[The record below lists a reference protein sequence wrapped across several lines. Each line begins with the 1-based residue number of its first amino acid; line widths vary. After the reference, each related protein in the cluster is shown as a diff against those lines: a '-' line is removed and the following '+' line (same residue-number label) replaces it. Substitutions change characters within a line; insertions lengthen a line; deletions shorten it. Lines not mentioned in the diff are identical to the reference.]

1 MASPKH
7 RLFLPI
13 LFAVLFILPLA
24 SLYFHG
30 KEIHRGSMFAQGLT
44 AIAAPGQR
52 AVAAVIDG
60 VTSVWRGYVYLV
72 EVEGQNEDLREE
84 RKRLLEMVGRCQES
98 LEENARLQRLLDF
111 REGHEELEFVSAHVV
126 ARDTSPYFR
135 VLRVVLDRGAEEGI
149 RHGMPVVT
157 HRGVVGKVERVS
169 GRYCDVMLLTDSRSR
184 LSALI
189 AGKGVTGTV
198 VGQGDG
204 LSYAVSFHFP
214 FQQVD
219 LSADDLLITTG
230 HEQIFPK
237 GLDVG
242 RLVSGTVQPTGK
254 HQEVSIVPAVDLGHL
269 EEVLIITNY
278 QQRVVDPWAEQA
290 EEE

>member
-1 MASPKH
+1 MVASKH

-13 LFAVLFILPLA
+13 LFAVLFIIPMA

-30 KEIHRGSMFAQGLT
+30 REVHRASMFAQGLT
-44 AIAAPGQR
+44 DLAGPGQR
-52 AVAAVIDG
+52 VVSGAIDV
-60 VTSVWRGYVYLV
+60 VTSAWRGYVYLV
-72 EVEGQNEDLREE
+72 EVEGQNEVLREE
-84 RKRLLEMVGRCQES
+84 RKRLLEMVGRCQEA
-98 LEENARLQRLLDF
+98 LGENARLQRLLDF
-111 REGHEELEFVSAHVV
+111 REGQEDLRFLSAQVV

-135 VLRVVLDRGAEEGI
+135 VLRVVLDRGASEGV
-149 RHGMPVVT
+149 RPGMPVVT

-184 LSALI
+184 LSAVV

-198 VGQGDG
+198 VGHGDG

-219 LSADDLLITTG
+219 LSADDLLVTTG
-230 HEQIFPK
+230 HEQVFPK
-237 GLDVG
+237 GLDLG

-254 HQEVSIVPAVDLGHL
+254 HQEVSIVPAADLGHL

-278 QQRVVDPWAEQA
+278 QQRVVDPWAGQ

>member
-1 MASPKH
+1 MAASKH
-7 RLFLPI
+7 RFFLPI
-13 LFAVLFILPLA
+13 LFAVLFILPFA

-44 AIAAPGQR
+44 SLAAPGQWV
-52 AVAAVIDG
+52 VAATIDG
-60 VTSVWRGYVYLV
+60 VTSTWRAYLYLV
-72 EVEGQNEDLREE
+72 EVEEQNAELRDE
-84 RKRLLEMVGRCQES
+84 RKRLLEMVGRCQEA
-98 LEENARLQRLLDF
+98 LEENARLQRILDF
-111 REGHEELEFVSAHVV
+111 REGREDLEFLAARVV

-135 VLRVVLDRGAEEGI
+135 VLRVVLDRGTEDAV
-149 RHGMPVVT
+149 RPGMPVVT

-169 GRYCDVMLLTDSRSR
+169 GRFCDVMLLTDSRSR
-184 LSALI
+184 LSAVI

-219 LSADDLLITTG
+219 LSADDLLVTTG
-230 HEQIFPK
+230 HEQIFPS

-254 HQEVSIVPAVDLGHL
+254 HQEVSVVPAVDLGHL
-269 EEVLIITNY
+269 EEVLIVTNY
-278 QQRVVDPWAEQA
+278 QQRVVDPWADR

>member
-1 MASPKH
+1 MASSKH

-30 KEIHRGSMFAQGLT
+30 KEIHRDSMFAQALT
-44 AIAAPGQR
+44 LVAAPGQQS
-52 AVAAVIDG
+52 VAAVIDG
-60 VTSVWRGYVYLV
+60 VTSVWRGYVYLI
-72 EVEGQNEDLREE
+72 EVEGQNEELREE

-98 LEENARLQRLLDF
+98 MEENARLQRLLDF
-111 REGHEELEFVSAHVV
+111 REGHEELKFVTARVV

-135 VLRVVLDRGAEEGI
+135 VLRVVLDSGADEGI

-219 LSADDLLITTG
+219 LSADDLLVTTG

-278 QQRVVDPWAEQA
+278 QQRVVDPWAGQDEEQ
-290 EEE
+290 

>member
-1 MASPKH
+1 MAASKH

-13 LFAVLFILPLA
+13 LFAILFVIPLA

-44 AIAAPGQR
+44 LLAAPGQQI
-52 AVAAVIDG
+52 VAGTIDG

-72 EVEGQNEDLREE
+72 EVEGQNGELREE
-84 RKRLLEMVGRCQES
+84 RKRLLEMVGRCQDS

-111 REGHEELEFVSAHVV
+111 REGHEAFSFLSARVV

-135 VLRVVLDRGAEEGI
+135 VLRVVLDSGTEEGV
-149 RHGMPVVT
+149 RPGMPVVT
-157 HRGVVGKVERVS
+157 HQGVVGKVERVS
-169 GRYCDVMLLTDSRSR
+169 DRYCDVMLLTDSRSR

-189 AGKGVTGTV
+189 AGKGITGTV

-219 LSADDLLITTG
+219 LSANDLLVTTG
-230 HEQIFPK
+230 HEQVFPK

-269 EEVLIITNY
+269 DEVLIITNY
-278 QQRVVDPWAEQA
+278 QQRVVDPWAGQ